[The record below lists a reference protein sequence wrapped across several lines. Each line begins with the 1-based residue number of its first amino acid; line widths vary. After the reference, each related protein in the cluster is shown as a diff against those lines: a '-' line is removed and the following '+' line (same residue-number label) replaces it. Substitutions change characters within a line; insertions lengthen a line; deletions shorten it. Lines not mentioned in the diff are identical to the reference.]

1 MEYNPSQ
8 TIACIDSTKD
18 ACLYFDNV
26 IPLNLG
32 HIIPWK
38 GNGEPEAHEILHQVL
53 PKELLNQSQ
62 PLGLSPYVL
71 SYIDAYVNV
80 FPIAIGVPQGS
91 KEEMDKRARHFFPI
105 LIQRQ
110 NDLFESLSESI
121 DAVFGASTSQFETSV
136 QEPAFILT
144 NLKLIDTSELS
155 WHHLLEIK
163 RDKES
168 LSKLRRLRTFIYQ
181 NYENQPLS
189 FIEDDLLN
197 RIESYETSAKHLG
210 LRTTDSAFKI
220 AFNSGSLF
228 ASAAA
233 TIFSAY
239 SGTPTT
245 IPLSLAI
252 GSAFMLGNIG
262 LELRSLKR
270 ETYKFKQDD
279 PITYIVEN
287 KNRIS

>member
-1 MEYNPSQ
+1 MEYNPSHI
-8 TIACIDSTKD
+8 IACIDSTKD
-18 ACLYFDNV
+18 ACLYFENV

-62 PLGLSPYVL
+62 PLGVSPYVL

-80 FPIAIGVPQGS
+80 FPISIGAPEGS
-91 KEEMDKRARHFFPI
+91 KEEMNKRARHFFPL
-105 LIQRQ
+105 LIQKQ

-121 DAVFGASTSQFETSV
+121 NTVFGASTFQSENSI
-136 QEPAFILT
+136 QEPALILS

-155 WHHLLEIK
+155 WNHLLEIK

-168 LSKLRRLRTFIYQ
+168 IKKLRRLKTFIYQ
-181 NYENQPLS
+181 NYSNKPLA
-189 FIEDDLLN
+189 FIEDDLLS
-197 RIESYETSAKHLG
+197 RIEAYETSAKHLG
-210 LRTTDSAFKI
+210 LQTKDSAFKI
-220 AFNSGSLF
+220 IFNSGSLF

-233 TIFSAY
+233 AIFSAY

-262 LELRSLKR
+262 IEFRSLKR
-270 ETYKFKQDD
+270 AEYKFKQDD
-279 PITYIVEN
+279 PVTYIVEN
-287 KNRIS
+287 KNQFS